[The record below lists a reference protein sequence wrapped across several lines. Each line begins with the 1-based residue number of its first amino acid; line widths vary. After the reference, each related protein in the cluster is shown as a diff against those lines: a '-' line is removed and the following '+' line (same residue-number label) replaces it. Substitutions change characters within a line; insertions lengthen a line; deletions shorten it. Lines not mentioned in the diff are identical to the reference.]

1 LKKAALCSHTPENC
15 TNPLGKHI
23 PSIRVY
29 AKPTEVIRVAR
40 KGRRLQP
47 KRPERGSVTRV
58 TSAALGA
65 RLTRG
70 TRNQAG
76 ELLAEE
82 ENAVERELPELD
94 TEVTFNDNIREP
106 KMGAA
111 ASKTT
116 SIQHNSTRFYARMI
130 AARDKGVEWKPD
142 VVCLETPAG
151 ESDGF
156 EMSHSLYQ
164 IRPQQ

>member
-1 LKKAALCSHTPENC
+1 M
-15 TNPLGKHI
+15 
-23 PSIRVY
+23 
-29 AKPTEVIRVAR
+29 
-40 KGRRLQP
+40 
-47 KRPERGSVTRV
+47 
-58 TSAALGA
+58 
-65 RLTRG
+65 
-70 TRNQAG
+70 
-76 ELLAEE
+76 AEE
-82 ENAVERELPELD
+82 ENAAERELLELD
-94 TEVTFNDNIREP
+94 TEVTFNENIGEP

-116 SIQHNSTRFYARMI
+116 SIQHNSTRFYAWMI